1 MAPVEVVLFVS
12 RARGDRHIESGIDL
26 MVIADDPTPEPRSGL
41 GVCWQEEQR
50 LCFKPEA
57 PGLGSTI
64 VPVPVG
70 CRLLHALED
79 HSLLPDGLA
88 LGVLRG
94 RDAANMNT
102 ADSMAVAPPAS
113 TGLGKRRT
121 QLIHRIVAYGVLG
134 TGSLFI
140 LAPLVWMLS
149 TSLKTRSQVFRFPP
163 EWIPEQFP
171 LAKLCGSA
179 DPAAL

>member
-57 PGLGSTI
+57 PGLGSTS

-70 CRLLHALED
+70 AACSAPWRTTPCCR
-79 HSLLPDGLA
+79 
-88 LGVLRG
+88 
-94 RDAANMNT
+94 T
-102 ADSMAVAPPAS
+102 AWPWVYYEAE
-113 TGLGKRRT
+113 TQRT
-121 QLIHRIVAYGVLG
+121 
-134 TGSLFI
+134 
-140 LAPLVWMLS
+140 
-149 TSLKTRSQVFRFPP
+149 
-163 EWIPEQFP
+163 
-171 LAKLCGSA
+171 
-179 DPAAL
+179 